1 MKNSWFKKLIPHGIA
16 VLVFLI
22 VAFIYCKPVLEGK
35 VVAQHD
41 ITHWK
46 GSIQQSAEYA
56 KTHDGVYPLW
66 TNSMFSGMPT
76 FQIGYTNNNKI
87 PWIAHKIFSLGLP
100 KPVNFFFLA
109 CICFYFLTVVLRIR
123 PVFGIL
129 GALAFAYAT
138 YDPVII
144 AVGHDTKML
153 SIAYMPALLASIL
166 LIYEKRYWLG
176 AGLTALFTGVL
187 ITQNHPQ
194 IDYYFFLTVA
204 IMTIFYAVR
213 WIRNKEWRHLAF
225 ALTITLLAGLVG
237 VLTNAVS
244 IFSTYEYQKETIR
257 GGGTALAD
265 SVRNKDDAK
274 DGLTKDYALSYSM
287 FVSEPFVMM
296 VPRMFGGSSD
306 HLEIK
311 EEKSKAIDKVR
322 NSPQEAQQFLF
333 RNFSPFFYQ
342 SDEGELSV
350 KTYWGGIG
358 GTSGPPYV
366 GAIICFLA
374 FLALFVLD
382 NKHKWWI
389 ITAVVLTIM
398 MSWGSYFDTLNGFLY
413 KHLPLYNKFRAPS
426 MILVVPQLLLPLLA
440 VLGLNAFTNIS
451 DKKERLKKLKY
462 GALFTAGVFLILF
475 MLYFSFDFMNQSNKM
490 VLANDQLIQQPEAYT
505 LVKDFISG
513 IAADRKAMMLSDI
526 FRSFGFIAAAALLLF
541 LFARNV
547 IRQTVLGV
555 ILTALIL
562 IDLMPINSIYLNYD
576 SYQDETENKTAFVE
590 TNADREIRGDKSF
603 YRVFNDSDGPTV
615 DGDRWSENI
624 TSYYYNSIG
633 GYHPAKIRIYQDLIN
648 REQIENKSMF
658 ENDSAIL
665 NMLNAKYFIKKNPEG
680 QTISY
685 TKNDKAMGNAWLVKN
700 ILYVN
705 TARAEFDSLGT
716 FNPKETAIVH
726 ESFKPSIPNPP
737 VFDSSAT
744 ISLVKNDND
753 VVTYSFNALS
763 NQFAV
768 FSEVYYKSGWKAYI
782 DGKEAPIIKV
792 NYVLRGLSVPAG
804 KHDIRFEFK
813 PEGYYNGKKITSIF
827 SIVLIVVLAAGFFM
841 EWRNRKQTALANRV

>member
-1 MKNSWFKKLIPHGIA
+1 MKNSWFKKLIPHA
-16 VLVFLI
+16 VAIVIFLL
-22 VAFIYCKPVLEGK
+22 VAFIYCKPALEGK
-35 VVAQHD
+35 VVAQQD
-41 ITHWK
+41 VTHWT
-46 GSIQQSAEYA
+46 GSIQQSIEYS
-56 KTHDGVYPLW
+56 KTHNGVYPLW

-76 FQIGYTNNNKI
+76 FQIGYTANNKI

-109 CICFYFLTVVLRIR
+109 SICFYFLTVVLRIR

-166 LIYEKRYWLG
+166 LVYEKKYWLG
-176 AGLTALFTGVL
+176 TGLTALFSSVMV
-187 ITQNHPQ
+187 TQNHPQ
-194 IDYYFFLTVA
+194 IDYYFFLIVA

-213 WIRNKEWRHLAF
+213 WIKNKEWRHF
-225 ALTITLLAGLVG
+225 ALALTMTLVAGLVG

-244 IFSTYEYQKETIR
+244 LFSTYEYQKETIR
-257 GGGTALAD
+257 GGSTVLSD
-265 SVRNKDDAK
+265 SVQKNEDAK

-287 FVSEPFVMM
+287 NVSEPFVMM
-296 VPRMFGGSSD
+296 VPRMFGGSTD
-306 HLEIK
+306 HLQVK
-311 EEKSKAIDKVR
+311 EEKSKAIEKVR
-322 NSPQEAQQFLF
+322 NSPQEGQQFLF
-333 RNFSPFFYQ
+333 RNLPFFFYQ
-342 SDEGELSV
+342 SEDGELSV

-358 GTSGPPYV
+358 SVSGPTYV
-366 GAIICFLA
+366 GAVICFLA

-389 ITAVVLTIM
+389 VTAVVLAIM
-398 MSWGSYFDTLNGFLY
+398 MSWGSYFEAFNGFLY
-413 KHLPLYNKFRAPS
+413 KYLPLYNKFRAPS
-426 MILVVPQLLLPLLA
+426 MIMVVPQLLLPLLA
-440 VLGLNAFTNIS
+440 VLGLNAFTS
-451 DKKERLKKLKY
+451 LTDKKELLKNLKY

-475 MLYFSFDFMNQSNKM
+475 LLYFSFDFMDQSNKAI
-490 VLANDQLIQQPEAYT
+490 LANSQIIQQPELYT

-513 IAADRKAMMLSDI
+513 IVADRKALMLNDI
-526 FRSFGFIAAAALLLF
+526 FRSFGFIAATALLLF

-547 IRQTVLGV
+547 IKQTVLGV
-555 ILTALIL
+555 LLIALLL

-576 SYQDETENKTAFVE
+576 SYKDDTENTTAFVE
-590 TNADREIRGDKSF
+590 TAADKEIRADKSF
-603 YRVFNDSDGPTV
+603 YRVFNDSDGPTLG
-615 DGDRWSENI
+615 GDRFAENI

-633 GYHPAKIRIYQDLIN
+633 GYHPAKIRIYQDLV
-648 REQIENKSMF
+648 ENKTMM

-680 QTISY
+680 QTLSY
-685 TKNDKAMGNAWLVKN
+685 TKNDNAMGNAWLVKN
-700 ILYVN
+700 ILFVRS
-705 TARAEFDSLGT
+705 AKAEMDSLDS
-716 FNPKETAIVH
+716 FNPRETAIVQ
-726 ESFKPSIPNPP
+726 ESFKPSIPSQP
-737 VFDSSAT
+737 VFDSAASV
-744 ISLVKNDND
+744 SLVKNDND
-753 VVTYSFNALS
+753 VVTYSFNAGS

-768 FSEVYYKSGWKAYI
+768 FSEVYYNRGWKAYI

-792 NYVLRGLSVPAG
+792 NYVLRGLSIPAG

-813 PEGYYNGKKITSIF
+813 PGGYYTGKKITSIF
-827 SIVLIVVLAAGFFM
+827 SIILVVILAVGIFM

>member
-1 MKNSWFKKLIPHGIA
+1 MKNSWFKKLIPHGVA
-16 VLVFLI
+16 VLVFLV

-35 VVAQHD
+35 MVAQHD
-41 ITHWK
+41 VTHWK
-46 GSIQQSAEYA
+46 GSIQQSIEYS
-56 KTHDGVYPLW
+56 KTHNGVYPLW

-109 CICFYFLTVVLRIR
+109 SICFYFLTVILRIR

-138 YDPVII
+138 YNPVII

-166 LIYEKRYWLG
+166 LIYEKKYWLG
-176 AGLTALFTGVL
+176 AGLTALFTSVL

-194 IDYYFFLTVA
+194 IAYYFFLAAT
-204 IMTIFYAVR
+204 IMTIFFAVR
-213 WIRNKEWRHLAF
+213 WIRNQEWRHLAI
-225 ALTITLLAGLVG
+225 ALGLTAVAGLVG
-237 VLTNAVS
+237 VLTNAVN

-265 SVRNKDDAK
+265 STKNNEDAK

-287 FVSEPFVMM
+287 FVSEPCVMM

-311 EEKSKAIDKVR
+311 EEKSKAIEKVR
-322 NSPQEAQQFLF
+322 SSPPEAQQFIF

-374 FLALFVLD
+374 FLGLFVLD
-382 NKHKWWI
+382 NRHKWWI
-389 ITAVVLTIM
+389 VTAVLLAIM
-398 MSWGSYFDTLNGFLY
+398 MSWGSYFDTLNGLLY

-426 MILVVPQLLLPLLA
+426 MILVIPQLLLPLLGVMA
-440 VLGLNAFTNIS
+440 LNAFTHIS
-451 DKKERLKKLKY
+451 DKIERLKKLKH
-462 GALFTAGVFLILF
+462 GALFTAGVFVVLF
-475 MLYFSFDFMNQSNKM
+475 MLYFSFDFMHQSNKL
-490 VLANDQLIQQPEAYT
+490 VLANDQLIRQPEAYT
-505 LVKDFISG
+505 LVRDFISG
-513 IAADRKAMMLSDI
+513 ITADRKAMMLNDI
-526 FRSFGFIAAAALLLF
+526 FRSFGFIAAAALLLL

-547 IRQTVLGV
+547 IKPTILGAVMIVL
-555 ILTALIL
+555 IM
-562 IDLMPINSIYLNYD
+562 IDVMPINSIYLNYD
-576 SYQDETENKTAFVE
+576 SYKDETENKTAFVE
-590 TNADREIRGDKSF
+590 TNADRAIRADKSF

-624 TSYYYNSIG
+624 TSYYHNSIG
-633 GYHPAKIRIYQDLIN
+633 GYHPAKIRIYQDLI
-648 REQIENKSMF
+648 ENKTMM

-665 NMLNAKYFIKKNPEG
+665 NMLNAKYFIKKSPEG
-680 QTISY
+680 QTLSY
-685 TKNDKAMGNAWLVKN
+685 SRNDKAMGNAWLVKN
-700 ILYVN
+700 ISYVRS
-705 TARAEFDSLGT
+705 AKAELDSLDT
-716 FNPKETAIVH
+716 FNPRETAIVH
-726 ESFKPSIPNPP
+726 ESFKPSITDPP
-737 VFDSSAT
+737 GFDSAAT

-753 VVTYSFNALS
+753 VITYSFNARD

-782 DGKEAPIIKV
+782 DGKEAPIVKV
-792 NYVLRGLSVPAG
+792 NYVLRGLSIPAG
-804 KHDIRFEFK
+804 RHDIRFEFK
-813 PEGYYNGKKITSIF
+813 PEGYYTGKKITSIF
-827 SIVLIVVLAAGFFM
+827 SIILIVVLAAGIFM
-841 EWRNRKQTALANRV
+841 EWRNRRQTALANRV